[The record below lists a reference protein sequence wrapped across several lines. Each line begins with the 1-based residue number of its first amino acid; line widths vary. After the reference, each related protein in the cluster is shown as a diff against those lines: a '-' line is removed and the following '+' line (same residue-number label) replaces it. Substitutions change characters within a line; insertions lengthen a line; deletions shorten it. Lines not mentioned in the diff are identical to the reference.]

1 MKGGNSTYS
10 KLTKYLLTVLLILLV
25 IAIIYFCMA
34 SVYRSNS
41 KTISEMEKRE
51 VEKLIEQFN
60 APIDNGVVNGG
71 NNVKILVVYTAS
83 WCPYCRDFM
92 GMADENS
99 PISEDSEFAK
109 TRKELGNLFEHVKH
123 TDENCKERMNAHGIT
138 GYPGLAFVDKNSDIG
153 VPLGNTQ
160 RTATSICKTFN
171 ALRS

>member
-1 MKGGNSTYS
+1 MKGGNFMYS
-10 KLTKYLLTVLLILLV
+10 KLTKYLLTVLFILLV
-25 IAIIYFCMA
+25 IAIIYFCMT
-34 SVYRSNS
+34 SVYKSNT

-60 APIDNGVVNGG
+60 APIDNGVVNA
-71 NNVKILVVYTAS
+71 KILVVYTAS

-138 GYPGLAFVDKNSDIG
+138 GYPGLAFVDKNTDIG

-160 RTATSICKTFN
+160 RTAASICKTFN